1 MRSIKGRVIGG
12 IIGFLFLN
20 IIGLLLGI
28 FLGYIFYDKPK
39 IINFKRAQ
47 AYSSFNS
54 RSSYA
59 NFELIMSAFSLM
71 GYVARGAGRI
81 NENHV
86 AKVRELAALMDL
98 SADHFKKAIECFN
111 EGKSDS
117 FDLNYEIYKIRKN
130 MQNNEIIA
138 SYMLE
143 LQIAVA
149 LSDQSLEAGEQQR
162 LEQIAQ
168 GLGLNINAVHR
179 LIQIRIAEM
188 RFREFSQSFYQNAY
202 SSQQYSYSSSSSS
215 NNYNDYNENHNHR
228 QNRANSYTDADKLKN
243 AYEILGVSPN
253 ASFAEIKKAHRKLM
267 LKYHPDRLASQGLS
281 PEMIKLYT
289 QKAQDIQAAFNLIK
303 EKHEG
308 K

>member
-20 IIGLLLGI
+20 VIGLLLGI

-39 IINFKRAQ
+39 IINYKRAQ

-81 NENHV
+81 NQ
-86 AKVRELAALMDL
+86 
-98 SADHFKKAIECFN
+98 
-111 EGKSDS
+111 
-117 FDLNYEIYKIRKN
+117 DLNYEIYKIRKN
-130 MQNNEIIA
+130 MQNNEVIA
-138 SYMLE
+138 AYLLE

-149 LSDQSLEAGEQQR
+149 LSDRSLEAGEQQR
-162 LEQIAQ
+162 LEQIGQ
-168 GLGLNINAVHR
+168 GLGLNINAVNR
-179 LIQIRIAEM
+179 LIQIRMAEM
-188 RFREFSQSFYQNAY
+188 RFREFFQNFYQNAY
-202 SSQQYSYSSSSSS
+202 NSQQRETYSSSSS
-215 NNYNDYNENHNHR
+215 YEYNERHDYK
-228 QNRANSYTDADKLKN
+228 QNRASSYTEADKLKN
-243 AYEILGVSPN
+243 AYEILGVSSS

-303 EKHEG
+303 EYRGEK
-308 K
+308 

>member
-20 IIGLLLGI
+20 VIGLLLGI

-39 IINFKRAQ
+39 IINYKRAQ

-81 NENHV
+81 NQDHI

-98 SADHFKKAIECFN
+98 SADNFKQAVECFN
-111 EGKSDS
+111 EGKSES

-130 MQNNEIIA
+130 MQNNEVIA
-138 SYMLE
+138 AYLLE

-149 LSDQSLEAGEQQR
+149 LSDRSLEAGEQQR
-162 LEQIAQ
+162 LEQIGQ
-168 GLGLNINAVHR
+168 GLGLNINAVNR
-179 LIQIRIAEM
+179 LIQIRMAEM
-188 RFREFSQSFYQNAY
+188 RFREFSQNFYQNAY
-202 SSQQYSYSSSSSS
+202 NSQQRETYSSSSSS
-215 NNYNDYNENHNHR
+215 YEYNERHDYK
-228 QNRANSYTDADKLKN
+228 QNRASSYTEADKLKN
-243 AYEILGVSPN
+243 AYEILGVSSS

-303 EKHEG
+303 EYRGEK
-308 K
+308 